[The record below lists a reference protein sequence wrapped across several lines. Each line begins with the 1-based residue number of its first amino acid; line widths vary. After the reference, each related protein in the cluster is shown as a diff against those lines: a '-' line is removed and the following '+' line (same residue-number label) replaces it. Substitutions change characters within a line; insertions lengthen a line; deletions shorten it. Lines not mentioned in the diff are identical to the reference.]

1 MKTSIKK
8 LTEHIAAE
16 VTGVDLRS
24 PTDVDTTE
32 RLQQALCEHGVLV
45 FRNQEISDDQH
56 VAFSAGFGTV
66 EMTSPTDP
74 IGDGGPVGVISN
86 LDENGEII
94 PADDPRVLYL
104 VGNSL
109 WHSDGSFKPVPLR
122 ASLLAAKVVPPEGG
136 ATEFASL
143 RAAYEALP
151 EEKQL
156 TLEGQVAV
164 HSLAYSREKIAPNL
178 VTDEWKKE
186 IPPTPQVIV
195 RTIPETG
202 KKALYVGS
210 YTTHIV
216 DWPLEEGKALLK
228 ELYDWCTQ
236 PQFVYRHEWRAG
248 DLLIYDNRLCLHR
261 ARPWEMDRYK
271 RVLHRTTIAG
281 DGPTVIA

>member
-8 LTEHIAAE
+8 LTKHIAAE

-24 PTDVDTTE
+24 PVDVEATE

-143 RAAYEALP
+143 SAAYEALP
-151 EEKQL
+151 EEKQA
-156 TLEGQVAV
+156 TLEGLVAV

-216 DWPLEEGKALLK
+216 DWPLEEGKTLLK

-261 ARPWEMDRYK
+261 ARPWEMNRYK

-281 DGPTVIA
+281 DGPTVAA